1 MWQIAY
7 TVKFLKSAKR
17 LPRQT
22 KQKLA
27 QKLEVL
33 GLDPFNLLLHTKIL
47 SGTLSGFY
55 SFRITRDW
63 RVIFYFS
70 ANKQIKIIEVA
81 HRKDIYR

>member
-1 MWQIAY
+1 MWQIVY
-7 TVKFLKSAKR
+7 TAKFLKSAKR
-17 LPRQT
+17 LPKQT

-33 GLDPFNLLLHTKIL
+33 RSDPFNLLLHTKAL

-63 RVIFYFS
+63 RVIFYFP
-70 ANKQIKIIEVA
+70 ANKQIKVIEVA
-81 HRKDIYR
+81 HRKNIYR